1 MMLYGLSD
9 EVIQR
14 ISAIFEKHPSVTKG
28 VVYGS
33 RAMGSYRPAS
43 DIDLVLFGEDVPL
56 TEFFAIENELDD
68 LLLPYKIDLSLHHH
82 LNNPDLLAHIERE
95 GKLFY
100 SRT

>member
-1 MMLYGLSD
+1 MVLFGLSD
-9 EVIQR
+9 ETIDS
-14 ISAIFEKHPSVTKG
+14 INAILGKHQSVTKA

-43 DIDLVLFGEDVPL
+43 DIDLVLFGEDVSL

-68 LLLPYKIDLSLHHH
+68 LLLPYKIDLSLHQH
-82 LNNPDLLAHIERE
+82 LNNPDLVAHIERE